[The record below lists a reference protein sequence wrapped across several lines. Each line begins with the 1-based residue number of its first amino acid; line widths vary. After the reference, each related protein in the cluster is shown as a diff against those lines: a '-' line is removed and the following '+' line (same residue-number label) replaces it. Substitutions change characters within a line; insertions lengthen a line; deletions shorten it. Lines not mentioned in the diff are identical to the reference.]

1 MGVTQSGLFFLDPDG
16 PGGYGPVRV
25 HCDMRRP
32 QGQRNSGGGGGGVA
46 RVEHDTV
53 GEMRVAS
60 CRERGCFVHRVR
72 RGRRGHGVGN
82 LPKCCFMVT
91 GKIHPWCHNGI

>member
-25 HCDMRRP
+25 HCDMRRS
-32 QGQRNSGGGGGGVA
+32 QGQRGGGGGGGGGVA

-72 RGRRGHGVGN
+72 RGRKDMA
-82 LPKCCFMVT
+82 L
-91 GKIHPWCHNGI
+91 GICQSVVLW